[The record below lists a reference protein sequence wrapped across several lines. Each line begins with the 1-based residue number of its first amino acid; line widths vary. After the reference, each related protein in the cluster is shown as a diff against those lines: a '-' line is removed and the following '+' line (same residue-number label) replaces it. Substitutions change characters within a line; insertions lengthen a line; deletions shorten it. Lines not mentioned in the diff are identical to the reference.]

1 MTKSQSLNQQSLPAV
16 KTTNEINHQTEYT
29 VKGETENEFP
39 WILWVQTDNELET
52 KDMVDAMAL
61 KNHIHFGKQD
71 NFEVRVINNL
81 NAYDWLSEEITAF
94 IKETHQKSKVDL
106 PVYEL
111 LRLALLYEHG
121 GIFLRSNILLMEGLG
136 WVEAL
141 MRGAN
146 EAERNVLSCQLPG
159 TKVIMYHED
168 WADGRRY
175 KDDFIAAKP
184 KA

>member
-1 MTKSQSLNQQSLPAV
+1 LPAF
-16 KTTNEINHQTEYT
+16 TTTDKINYQTEYT
-29 VKGETENEFP
+29 AKGKSGDEFP
-39 WILWVQTDNELET
+39 WILWVQTDDELET
-52 KDMVDAMAL
+52 KDMVDAMTL

-81 NAYDWLSEEITAF
+81 NAYDWLSEEIIAF

-106 PVYEL
+106 PVFEL
-111 LRLALLYEHG
+111 LRLAILYEHG
-121 GIFLRSNILLMEGLG
+121 GIFLRSSILLMEGLG
-136 WVEAL
+136 WVEDL
-141 MRGAN
+141 MRGAR
-146 EAERNVLSCQLPG
+146 EAERKVLSCQLPG

-175 KDDFIAAKP
+175 KDSFIAAKP